1 MPRVLQVLKC
11 LTCPLCVAG
20 AFLIPYLIM
29 MVLEGAPLF
38 LLELGIGQRL
48 RQGSLGVWNFIS
60 PWWGGLGVAST
71 VVSYLVGLYYNVI
84 IAWCFYYLFNSFKVR
99 ERKKIYDQ
107 NMEGKT
113 KENKV
118 RIEHK

>member
-1 MPRVLQVLKC
+1 
-11 LTCPLCVAG
+11 
-20 AFLIPYLIM
+20 M

-48 RQGSLGVWNFIS
+48 RQGSLGVWNLIS

-84 IAWCFYYLFNSFKVR
+84 IAWCFYYLFNSFKVSESSLGGVLSALFAR
-99 ERKKIYDQ
+99 VCGFLEPVLDFSSPLMVSGEPRGILRAAFRKAAF
-107 NMEGKT
+107 
-113 KENKV
+113 
-118 RIEHK
+118 